1 MEFSS
6 RREQEFEP
14 MEYHTF
20 PFTNKHPSTISPET
34 YISKII
40 DTLKAIILTALQE
53 GYSKESY
60 LIKNHVYYI
69 KKIES
74 ANNPESYIRYTA
86 KKLLPEKEL
95 YTKKIVEIQA
105 KYTANP
111 DLAFRIIKVYDLYN
125 NIPREAPPRR
135 KITEDEAGNI
145 LAQLLNNSL

>member
-6 RREQEFEP
+6 RREQEFKP

-40 DTLKAIILTALQE
+40 DALKAVILTALQE

-60 LIKNHVYYI
+60 LVKNHVYYI

-74 ANNPESYIRYTA
+74 ANNPEGYIRYTA
-86 KKLLPEKEL
+86 KKMLPEKEML
-95 YTKKIVEIQA
+95 PEGNRRSYAKKIAEIQA
-105 KYTANP
+105 KYATNP
-111 DLAFRIIKVYDLYN
+111 DLAFR
-125 NIPREAPPRR
+125 
-135 KITEDEAGNI
+135 
-145 LAQLLNNSL
+145 